1 MCYNT
6 RSITIFFSKG
16 ESPLKR
22 QYWYVI
28 IAYVIMQLSSVV
40 GIPLLLFLGV
50 GSHSPNNYAATEVAS
65 GYWAV
70 ISFSI
75 TFFIILF
82 FLRDDIK
89 QRHTRHSVP
98 FSVACMWAIGGFFL
112 ALFAQSIAANIEW
125 RLLGIEMGSEN
136 TKRIV
141 EIIRLT
147 PSLVIVTSIIGPI
160 LEEIIFRKIIFGSLY
175 NKYNFFIA
183 AIVSSLLFAVVHME
197 LEHLLLYS
205 AMGLTFAFLYAK
217 TKRIFVPIF
226 AHVAMNTFVVMMQTV
241 FADYIEKVMREAE
254 HMHFIFGGF

>member
-1 MCYNT
+1 MLQYEKRHYFLC
-6 RSITIFFSKG
+6 KG
-16 ESPLKR
+16 ESSLKR

-28 IAYVIMQLSSVV
+28 IAYVIMQLSSIAGV
-40 GIPLLLFLGV
+40 PLLLSLGV
-50 GSHSPNNYAATEVAS
+50 GSGSADAAEIAS

-75 TFFIILF
+75 TFFLVLF
-82 FLRDDIK
+82 LLRAEMK
-89 QRHTRHSVP
+89 QRHDRYVVP
-98 FSVACMWAIGGFFL
+98 LTVAWMWAIGGFFL

-125 RLLGIEMGSEN
+125 RIFGIQMGSEN

-160 LEEIIFRKIIFGSLY
+160 LEELIFRKIIFGTLY
-175 NKYNFFIA
+175 EKYNFFIA
-183 AIVSSLLFAVVHME
+183 ATVSSLLFAAVHME

-205 AMGLTFAFLYAK
+205 AMGFTFAFLYAK

-226 AHVAMNTFVVMMQTV
+226 AHVTMNTFVVVMQTV
-241 FADYIEKVMREAE
+241 FANYIEKMMRAAE
-254 HMHFIFGGF
+254 KMHFIFGGF